1 MLALPQDHAEF
12 GARWRRAAELILNQA
27 DVAAVS
33 RQVHLALFYD
43 APLDIGAM
51 GALSLAAES
60 VQSPTPSNRMGAF
73 DEVRNRS
80 TSACPARRVGRFGSD
95 PKRTAAAAGG
105 IAAANINRQRLHTR
119 LRLVRYVLPEYVC
132 AARHCYVAGQ
142 STMQS
147 QLHYVAARLQATV
160 LMVGLPRGRYLA
172 TTRLAS
178 RTSCSPGQGDDT
190 H

>member
-1 MLALPQDHAEF
+1 M
-12 GARWRRAAELILNQA
+12 
-27 DVAAVS
+27 
-33 RQVHLALFYD
+33 HLALFYD

-80 TSACPARRVGRFGSD
+80 TSACHARRVGRFGSD

-160 LMVGLPRGRYLA
+160 LMVGLAAETSGVSATLLRTRPNTSFDVPRAAAGSTAVILGKCSS
-172 TTRLAS
+172 TTS
-178 RTSCSPGQGDDT
+178 R
-190 H
+190 

>member
-1 MLALPQDHAEF
+1 MT
-12 GARWRRAAELILNQA
+12 
-27 DVAAVS
+27 
-33 RQVHLALFYD
+33 RQVYLALFYD
-43 APLDIGAM
+43 ARSISERW

-80 TSACPARRVGRFGSD
+80 ASACHARRVGRVGSD

-132 AARHCYVAGQ
+132 TARHCYGAGQ

-160 LMVGLPRGRYLA
+160 LTVGLRA
-172 TTRLAS
+172 A
-178 RTSCSPGQGDDT
+178 DT
-190 H
+190 

>member
-1 MLALPQDHAEF
+1 
-12 GARWRRAAELILNQA
+12 
-27 DVAAVS
+27 
-33 RQVHLALFYD
+33 
-43 APLDIGAM
+43 
-51 GALSLAAES
+51 
-60 VQSPTPSNRMGAF
+60 MGAF

-80 TSACPARRVGRFGSD
+80 ASACHARRVGRFGSD

-160 LMVGLPRGRYLA
+160 LMVGLPRGRYLGSVGDSIA
-172 TTRLAS
+172 DHLAGVEDFMLA
-178 RTSCSPGQGDDT
+178 RTGR
-190 H
+190 